1 MRLRTGAGTPARG
14 VLAPGT
20 SLSANMHSLLLVPVL
35 SYVTMLAV
43 SDTLTHRIPNA
54 LTVSAAAIAVLL
66 SITSH
71 GALGGITA
79 AGGLL
84 VGLSIFLP
92 FYLLGGFGAGDVK
105 ALAAVGAFVG
115 PFGALLAAGCTLIA
129 GAVGALIVLLV
140 TGGLPALKSMLSR
153 WALSGHLLLTTGRTT
168 HISPPPDDAS
178 RRRFPYGIAIAC
190 GTAASLLWG

>member
-1 MRLRTGAGTPARG
+1 
-14 VLAPGT
+14 
-20 SLSANMHSLLLVPVL
+20 MHSLPLIAVL
-35 SYVTMLAV
+35 SYVSMLAV

-54 LTVSAAAIAVLL
+54 LTVPAAAVAIFLAIAA
-66 SITSH
+66 H
-71 GALGGITA
+71 GASGGITSGA
-79 AGGLL
+79 GLL

-115 PFGALLAAGCTLIA
+115 PVGALLAAGCTLIA
-129 GAVGALIVLLV
+129 GAAGALIVLLA
-140 TGGLPALKSMLSR
+140 TGGLPALQSMLSR
-153 WALSGHLLLTTGRTT
+153 WTLSGHLLLTTGRAT
-168 HISPPPDDAS
+168 HISPPPEDAS